1 MKNLWNSI
9 VNWFKSIKSWSDFA
23 NKANLTIEIIRRIV
37 LYSIA
42 GIFIILSL
50 AVGLGLGYVSAL
62 TNQVNVP
69 TKTEMQTEL
78 QDVNN
83 SATLYFADGQK
94 IESLQ
99 KDLVG
104 RKVSI
109 NEMSPYLK
117 KAIVS
122 TEDSDFYRHKGV
134 VPKSIFR
141 AVISDITGIGAQTG
155 GSTLTQQT
163 VKMQML
169 SSETTWK
176 RKAVEIFLAMRVD
189 KYFNKNEILE
199 DYLNAATFGRNNKGQ
214 NIQGVQA
221 AAQGLFGKDAKDLS
235 LAESAFIAGLPQ
247 SPSIYT
253 PYDDHGRLKDDISL
267 GMKRKNI
274 VLYRMYRDNQIT
286 ESQYNTA
293 KNFDL
298 KSDFQKPAKA
308 SSKKI
313 KYGYLYNTLTEQAR
327 TILIKR
333 LAKNDGIKYKDLVKD
348 DNLYQK
354 YWTQADTELHNK
366 NYKIH
371 STINKSLYVA
381 LNKQAQEYKGN
392 LGSTHTDNATDP
404 NTGKS
409 IKVSEPVQ
417 NGSVLLDNKSGQV
430 LAFVGGVN
438 FKKSQ
443 INHAFD
449 TQRSPGSS
457 IKPLITFGPAIE
469 NGLIGSQSMLADF
482 KTSYNGYS
490 PTDYGET
497 IQNRFIS
504 ARETLEES
512 YNIPSVNLYNYIR
525 QHNVH
530 SKKYMSKMGIH
541 LTNKEYN
548 QLGITLGGTATGV
561 TVLQQASAFSTFANK
576 GVHVSP
582 YVVSEVTDPS
592 GKNIYKHKETK
603 TRVFSK
609 QTSYIIKNMLHGVVT
624 KGTASALSYEA
635 NFNTKNLFGKTGTSN
650 DYRDN
655 WFIGSTDGMTLA
667 SWIGY
672 DNFYGNNYNLSS
684 NSTDLNQELWAKMA
698 NAVYK
703 EDQSVMNVNT
713 SFDRPAGVKSYKV
726 DKETGTKVGSIGY
739 NGVTAN
745 VNQHTTNSLYYKGSP
760 EDMSYDD
767 FAIGGKSKNYKS
779 FWDNY
784 FGHSSNYGNVKNLS
798 NSSKSASTLA
808 KENGSGRTSGFS
820 NSTNSNDSSQVIT
833 NNSSANSASTESAQS
848 TSSNGNTESGTGTGG
863 SGSGSGS
870 GSKSSISSTSDSN
883 TSKETESTVTS
894 TDNQSSNTSA
904 DNTASDSTQSNT
916 TDTTTT
922 PVTSE

>member
-9 VNWFKSIKSWSDFA
+9 VNSFKSIKSWSDFA
-23 NKANLTIEIIRRIV
+23 NKANLTIEVIRRII

-42 GIFIILSL
+42 GLLILLSL
-50 AVGLGLGYVSAL
+50 AIGLGTGYVSAL
-62 TNQVNVP
+62 TSQVDVP
-69 TKTEMQTEL
+69 TKHEMKTQL

-83 SATLYFADGQK
+83 SATLYFADGSK
-94 IESLQ
+94 VENLQ
-99 KDLVG
+99 KDLKG
-104 RKVSI
+104 SKISLS
-109 NEMSPYLK
+109 EMSPYLK

-141 AVISDITGIGAQTG
+141 AIISDVTGIGAQTG

-189 KYFNKNEILE
+189 KYFTKDEILE

-221 AAQGLFGKDAKDLS
+221 AATGLFGKNASDLN

-253 PYDDHGRLKDDISL
+253 PYDYSSDGTRGKFKDNISL
-267 GMKRKNI
+267 GLKRKDI

-286 ESQYNTA
+286 EKQYNEA
-293 KNFDL
+293 RNFDL
-298 KSDFQKPAKA
+298 KSDFLKPAKE
-308 SSKKI
+308 SNKKI
-313 KYGYLYNTLTEQAR
+313 KYGYIYNLLTEQAR

-333 LAKNDGIKYKDLVKD
+333 LVKNDGVKYSDVKKDK
-348 DNLYQK
+348 NLYEK
-354 YWTQADTELHNK
+354 YETQADTELHNK

-371 STINKSLYVA
+371 STIDKNLYVA
-381 LNKQAQEYKGN
+381 MNQQAQQFKAN
-392 LGSTHTDNATDP
+392 LGTTHTDNATDP
-404 NTGKS
+404 TTGKA

-430 LAFVGGVN
+430 LAFVGGLN

-443 INHAFD
+443 LNHAFD

-457 IKPLITFGPAIE
+457 IKPLITFAPAIE
-469 NGLIGSQSMLADF
+469 NGLIGSQTMLADF
-482 KTSYNGYS
+482 KTSFNKYS
-490 PTDYGET
+490 PTDYGQT
-497 IQNRFIS
+497 IQNRFVS

-512 YNIPSVNLYNYIR
+512 YNIPSVNLYNYIQ
-525 QHNVH
+525 QHGVS

-541 LTNKEYN
+541 LSDKEYH
-548 QLGITLGGTATGV
+548 QLGITLGGTANGV
-561 TVLQQASAFSTFANK
+561 TVLEQASAFSTFANK
-576 GVHVSP
+576 GVHVDP
-582 YVVSEVTDPS
+582 YVVTDVTDPS
-592 GKNIYKHKETK
+592 GQSIYHHKGSK
-603 TRVFSK
+603 KRVFTK

-655 WFIGSTDGMTLA
+655 WFIGSTQGMTLA

-684 NSTDLNQELWAKMA
+684 NSTDINQELWANMA
-698 NAVYK
+698 NALYK
-703 EDQSVMNVNT
+703 EDKSVFNT
-713 SFDRPAGVKSYKV
+713 SESFTKPAGVKTYKV
-726 DKETGTKVGSIGY
+726 DKETGTLTGSIGY
-739 NGVTAN
+739 NGITTK

-760 EDMSYDD
+760 SEMSYSD
-767 FAIGGKSKNYKS
+767 FAIGGKSKNYKL

-784 FGHSSNYGNVKNLS
+784 FGRDNGYAVVKQLGEN
-798 NSSKSASTLA
+798 SKSTSELA
-808 KENGSGRTSGFS
+808 NENGSGRTSGFS
-820 NSTNSNDSSQVIT
+820 NSTNSNESSEVVT
-833 NNSSANSASTESAQS
+833 NSASS
-848 TSSNGNTESGTGTGG
+848 TSSTNTNLTDSTTSNGTSETGTG
-863 SGSGSGS
+863 SGSGSS
-870 GSKSSISSTSDSN
+870 RKSSS
-883 TSKETESTVTS
+883 ETE
-894 TDNQSSNTSA
+894 
-904 DNTASDSTQSNT
+904 T
-916 TDTTTT
+916 TDTTSGGGSSSTGDT
-922 PVTSE
+922 VSSSTDTAGSPSLE

>member
-9 VNWFKSIKSWSDFA
+9 VNSFKSIHSWSDFA
-23 NKANLTIEIIRRIV
+23 NKANLTIEVIRRIV
-37 LYSIA
+37 LYTIA
-42 GIFIILSL
+42 GLLILLSL
-50 AVGLGLGYVSAL
+50 AIGLGMGYVSAL
-62 TNQVNVP
+62 TTQVAVP
-69 TKTEMQTEL
+69 TKHEMKTQL

-83 SATLYFADGQK
+83 SATLYFADGSK
-94 IESLQ
+94 VENLQ
-99 KDLVG
+99 KDLEG
-104 RKVSI
+104 KKVSLS
-109 NEMSPYLK
+109 EMSPYLK

-141 AVISDITGIGAQTG
+141 AIISDVTGIGAQTG

-189 KYFNKNEILE
+189 KYFTKDQILE
-199 DYLNAATFGRNNKGQ
+199 YYLNAATFGANNKGQ
-214 NIQGVQA
+214 NTQGVA
-221 AAQGLFGKDAKDLS
+221 AAAEGLFGKNVSDLN

-247 SPSIYT
+247 SPSVYT
-253 PYDDHGRLKDDISL
+253 PYTKVVNDSNTTQRGTFKDDISL

-274 VLYRMYRDNQIT
+274 VLYRMYRDKKIT
-286 ESQYNTA
+286 EQQYNDA
-293 KNFDL
+293 KKFDL
-298 KSDFQKPAKA
+298 KSDFLKPAKA
-308 SSKKI
+308 SQKEI
-313 KYGYLYNTLTEQAR
+313 KYGYIYNLLTDQAR

-333 LAKNDGIKYKDLVKD
+333 LAKSDGVKYSDIKKDK
-348 DNLYQK
+348 NLYER
-354 YWTQADTELHNK
+354 YYTQADTELHNK

-371 STINKSLYVA
+371 STIDKKLYIA
-381 LNKQAQEYKGN
+381 MNQQAQQFKSN
-392 LGSTHTDNATDP
+392 LGTTHSDDATDP
-404 NTGKS
+404 NTGRA

-443 INHAFD
+443 LNHAFD

-457 IKPLITFGPAIE
+457 IKPLITFAPAIE

-482 KTSYNGYS
+482 KTKFGTYS

-497 IQNRFIS
+497 IQNRFVS

-512 YNIPSVNLYNYIR
+512 YNIPSVNLYNYIM
-525 QHNVH
+525 QHGVS

-541 LTNKEYN
+541 LTDKEYR

-576 GVHVSP
+576 GVHVDP
-582 YVVSEVTDPS
+582 YVVADVKDPS
-592 GKNIYKHKETK
+592 GDTIYKHKGTK
-603 TRVFSK
+603 KRVFTK

-635 NFNTKNLFGKTGTSN
+635 NFSTKNLFGKTGTSN

-655 WFIGSTDGMTLA
+655 WFIGSTQGMTLA

-672 DNFYGNNYNLSS
+672 DNFYGNNYNLAS
-684 NSTDLNQELWAKMA
+684 NSTDINQQLWANMA
-698 NAVYK
+698 NALYQ
-703 EDQSVMNVNT
+703 EDQGV
-713 SFDRPAGVKSYKV
+713 FDVKQSYAKPQGVKTYKV
-726 DKETGTKVGSIGY
+726 DKETGTLTGTIGY
-739 NGVTAN
+739 NGVTTK
-745 VNQHTTNSLYYKGSP
+745 VNQHTAKSLYYKGSP
-760 EDMSYDD
+760 NDMSYED
-767 FAIGGKSKNYKS
+767 FAIGGKAKNYKL

-784 FGHSSNYGNVKNLS
+784 FGRDNGYMVVKRLGE
-798 NSSKSASTLA
+798 SSKSADELA
-808 KENGSGRTSGFS
+808 NENGSGRTSGFS
-820 NSTNSNDSSQVIT
+820 NSTNSNDSSEVIT
-833 NNSSANSASTESAQS
+833 NSSSSTSRTNSSTTNST
-848 TSSNGNTESGTGTGG
+848 TSNGTSETGTGSSGSGTG

-870 GSKSSISSTSDSN
+870 GSNSESTNSSTSTNETGDSA
-883 TSKETESTVTS
+883 SSAGDTV
-894 TDNQSSNTSA
+894 SNGF
-904 DNTASDSTQSNT
+904 TASDTAGAG
-916 TDTTTT
+916 
-922 PVTSE
+922 E

>member
-9 VNWFKSIKSWSDFA
+9 VNSFKSIKSWSDFA
-23 NKANLTIEIIRRIV
+23 NKANLTIEVIRRIV

-42 GIFIILSL
+42 GLFILLSL

-62 TNQVNVP
+62 TSQVDVP
-69 TKTEMQTEL
+69 TKHEMQTQL

-94 IESLQ
+94 VESLQ
-99 KDLVG
+99 KDLEG
-104 RKVSI
+104 KKVSLS
-109 NEMSPYLK
+109 EMSPYLT

-141 AVISDITGIGAQTG
+141 AIISDITGIGAQTG

-189 KYFNKNEILE
+189 KYFTKDQILE
-199 DYLNAATFGRNNKGQ
+199 DYLNAATFGTNNKGQ

-221 AAQGLFGKDAKDLS
+221 AAQGLFGKDVKDLN

-253 PYDDHGRLKDDISL
+253 PYNSKGHLKDDISL
-267 GMKRKNI
+267 GLKRKDI
-274 VLYRMYRDNQIT
+274 VLFRMYRDKKIS
-286 ESQYNTA
+286 EAQYNQA
-293 KNFDL
+293 QKFDL
-298 KSDFQKPAKA
+298 KSDFQKPEKPTQ
-308 SSKKI
+308 KEI
-313 KYGYLYNTLTEQAR
+313 KYGYVYNLLTEQTR
-327 TILIKR
+327 TMLIKR
-333 LAKNDGIKYKDLVKD
+333 LAKSDGIKYSDLIKD

-354 YWTQADTELHNK
+354 YYTQADTELHSK
-366 NYKIH
+366 NYKIY

-381 LNKQAQEYKGN
+381 MNQQAQQFKGN
-392 LGSTHTDNATDP
+392 LGTTHSGSGTDP
-404 NTGKS
+404 NTGQTV
-409 IKVSEPVQ
+409 KVSEPVQ

-443 INHAFD
+443 LNHAFD

-457 IKPLITFGPAIE
+457 IKPLITFAPAIE
-469 NGLIGSQSMLADF
+469 NGLIGSQTMLADF
-482 KTSYNGYS
+482 KTKFKKYA

-497 IQNRFIS
+497 IQNRFVS

-525 QHNVH
+525 QHGVS
-530 SKKYMSKMGIH
+530 SKKYMEKMGIH
-541 LTNKEYN
+541 LTDSEYN
-548 QLGITLGGTATGV
+548 QLGITLGGTDRGV

-576 GVHVSP
+576 GVHVDP
-582 YVVSEVTDPS
+582 YVISEVTDPS
-592 GKNIYKHKETK
+592 GKAIYKHKGTK
-603 TRVFSK
+603 KRVFTK

-635 NFNTKNLFGKTGTSN
+635 NFSTKNLFGKTGTSN
-650 DYRDN
+650 NYRDN

-672 DNFYGNNYNLSS
+672 DNFYHDNYNLAS
-684 NSTDLNQELWAKMA
+684 NSTDINQELWAKMA
-698 NAVYK
+698 NAIYS
-703 EDQSVMNVNT
+703 EDQSVLNVKKAFN
-713 SFDRPAGVKSYKV
+713 RPEGVKSYKV
-726 DKETGTKVGSIGY
+726 DKETGTYTGSIGY
-739 NGVTAN
+739 NGVTAK
-745 VNQHTTNSLYYKGSP
+745 VNQHTATSLYYKGSP
-760 EDMSYDD
+760 SAMSYNE
-767 FAIGGKSKNYKS
+767 FAVGGKEKNYKL

-784 FGHSSNYGNVKNLS
+784 FGKDNGYSTVTRLGSDS
-798 NSSKSASTLA
+798 TKSASDLA
-808 KENGSGRTSGFS
+808 SENGSGRTSGFS
-820 NSTNSNDSSQVIT
+820 NSTNSNASSEVVT
-833 NNSSANSASTESAQS
+833 NNRTSNSASTDSASNS
-848 TSSNGNTESGTGTGG
+848 TTTNGTTETGTGS

-870 GSKSSISSTSDSN
+870 RGNSSTSTGDS
-883 TSKETESTVTS
+883 
-894 TDNQSSNTSA
+894 
-904 DNTASDSTQSNT
+904 
-916 TDTTTT
+916 TTTT
-922 PVTSE
+922 TTGREETTNTGSTGDTVSGETTGTETPSLGE

>member
-23 NKANLTIEIIRRIV
+23 KKANLTIEIIRRIV

-42 GIFIILSL
+42 GLFIILSL
-50 AVGLGLGYVSAL
+50 SVGLGLGYVSAL
-62 TNQVNVP
+62 TNQVSVP
-69 TKTEMQTEL
+69 TKNEMKTEL

-94 IESLQ
+94 IESLK

-104 RKVSI
+104 TKISI
-109 NEMSPYLK
+109 DEMSPYLK

-141 AVISDITGIGAQTG
+141 AVISDITGIGTQTG

-189 KYFNKNEILE
+189 KYFSKDEILA

-221 AAQGLFGKDAKDLS
+221 AAKGLFGKDASDLN

-253 PYDDHGRLKDDISL
+253 PYDERGRVKDNISL
-267 GMKRKNI
+267 GLKRKDI
-274 VLYRMYRDNQIT
+274 VLYRMYRDNQIS
-286 ESQYNTA
+286 EAQYNQA
-293 KNFDL
+293 KKFDL
-298 KSDFQKPAKA
+298 KSDFLKPASA
-308 SSKKI
+308 NSTSI

-327 TILIKR
+327 TIIIKR

-348 DNLYQK
+348 KNMYEK
-354 YWTQADTELHNK
+354 YYTQADTELHNK

-381 LNKQAQEYKGN
+381 MNKQAQAYKSN
-392 LGSTHTDNATDP
+392 LGTTHTDDATDP
-404 NTGKS
+404 NTGRS

-449 TQRSPGSS
+449 THRSPGSS
-457 IKPLITFGPAIE
+457 IKPLITFAPAIE

-482 KTSYNGYS
+482 KTSFNKYS

-525 QHNVH
+525 QHGVS
-530 SKKYMSKMGIH
+530 SKKYMSKMGIN
-541 LTNKEYN
+541 LTDKEYN
-548 QLGITLGGTATGV
+548 QLGITLGGTSTGV
-561 TVLQQASAFSTFANK
+561 TVLEQASAFSTFANK

-592 GKNIYKHKETK
+592 GKSIYKHKNSK
-603 TRVFSK
+603 KRVFTE

-624 KGTASALSYEA
+624 KGTASALSYES

-672 DNFYGNNYNLSS
+672 DNFYGNSYNLSS
-684 NSTDLNQELWAKMA
+684 NSTNLNQELWSKMA
-698 NAVYK
+698 NAIY
-703 EDQSVMNVNT
+703 DQDSSVINAET
-713 SFDRPAGVKSYKV
+713 SFDRPSGVKSYKV
-726 DKETGTKVGSIGY
+726 DKETGTKVGTIGY
-739 NGVTAN
+739 NGVTAK
-745 VNQHTTNSLYYKGSP
+745 VNQHTTTSLYYKGSP
-760 EDMSYDD
+760 KAMSYDE
-767 FAIGGKSKNYKS
+767 FAIGGKAKNYKS

-784 FGHSSNYGNVKNLS
+784 FGHSSTYGQVKTLGDS
-798 NSSKSASTLA
+798 NKSTDELA
-808 KENGSGRTSGFS
+808 IENGSGRTSGFS
-820 NSTNSNDSSQVIT
+820 NSTNSSDSSDVVT
-833 NNSSANSASTESAQS
+833 NNRSSSSSTTESRS
-848 TSSNGNTESGTGTGG
+848 TTENGTTDTGTGTGG
-863 SGSGSGS
+863 SSGSGS
-870 GSKSSISSTSDSN
+870 SSGSST
-883 TSKETESTVTS
+883 
-894 TDNQSSNTSA
+894 TDTG
-904 DNTASDSTQSNT
+904 
-916 TDTTTT
+916 TTTT
-922 PVTSE
+922 PSDNNSSSNTEQPTTGTGGNSSSGSSSSSGGETNTTPPTGE

>member
-1 MKNLWNSI
+1 M
-9 VNWFKSIKSWSDFA
+9 
-23 NKANLTIEIIRRIV
+23 R
-37 LYSIA
+37 
-42 GIFIILSL
+42 
-50 AVGLGLGYVSAL
+50 
-62 TNQVNVP
+62 
-69 TKTEMQTEL
+69 TEL

-99 KDLVG
+99 KDLEG
-104 RKVSI
+104 TKISI
-109 NEMSPYLK
+109 DEMSPYLK

-141 AVISDITGIGAQTG
+141 AIISDITGIGAQTG

-189 KYFNKNEILE
+189 KYFSKDEILA

-221 AAQGLFGKDAKDLS
+221 AAQGLFSKNAKDLN

-253 PYDDHGRLKDDISL
+253 PYDERGRIKDNISL
-267 GMKRKNI
+267 GLKRKNI
-274 VLYRMYRDNQIT
+274 VLYRMYRDNQIS
-286 ESQYNTA
+286 ESQYNEA
-293 KNFDL
+293 KKFDL
-298 KSDFQKPAKA
+298 KSDFQAPAKA
-308 SSKKI
+308 DSQSI
-313 KYGYLYNTLTEQAR
+313 KYGYLYNTLTSQAR

-348 DNLYQK
+348 KNLYER

-381 LNKQAQEYKGN
+381 MNKQAQAYKSN
-392 LGSTHTDNATDP
+392 LGTTHTDNATDP

-417 NGSVLLDNKSGQV
+417 NGSVLLDNKTGQV

-443 INHAFD
+443 NNHAFD
-449 TQRSPGSS
+449 TKRSPGSS
-457 IKPLITFGPAIE
+457 IKPLITFAPAIE

-482 KTSYNGYS
+482 KTSFKKYS

-525 QHNVH
+525 QHGVD
-530 SKKYMSKMGIH
+530 SEKYMSKMGID
-541 LTNKEYN
+541 LSDKEYQ
-548 QLGITLGGTATGV
+548 QLGITLGGTASGV

-576 GVHVSP
+576 GVHVDP

-592 GKNIYKHKETK
+592 GTDIYKHKDSR

-635 NFNTKNLFGKTGTSN
+635 NFSTKNLFGKTGTSN

-684 NSTDLNQELWAKMA
+684 NSTDLNQELWANMA
-698 NAVYK
+698 NAIYK
-703 EDQSVMNVNT
+703 QDQSVLNVHT
-713 SFDRPAGVKSYKV
+713 AFTKPSGVESYKV
-726 DKETGTKVGSIGY
+726 DKETGTNVGTIGY
-739 NGVTAN
+739 NGVTSK
-745 VNQHTTNSLYYKGSP
+745 VDQHTTTSLYYKGSP
-760 EDMSYDD
+760 RDMSYNN
-767 FAIGGKSKNYKS
+767 FAIGGKAKNYKL

-784 FGHSSNYGNVKNLS
+784 FGRSNGYGTVKQLGDD
-798 NSSKSASTLA
+798 SKSASELA
-808 KENGSGRTSGFS
+808 SENGSGRTSGFS

-833 NNSSANSASTESAQS
+833 NNNSSSNTASTESTAR
-848 TSSNGNTESGTGTGG
+848 SNVSNSNSDTGTG
-863 SGSGSGS
+863 SGSGSGTGS
-870 GSKSSISSTSDSN
+870 GSGSGNSSSEENTSTGGSTSGSN
-883 TSKETESTVTS
+883 EQTGGETGGG
-894 TDNQSSNTSA
+894 NSSSA
-904 DNTASDSTQSNT
+904 G
-916 TDTTTT
+916 TDTGSTT
-922 PVTSE
+922 PATGE